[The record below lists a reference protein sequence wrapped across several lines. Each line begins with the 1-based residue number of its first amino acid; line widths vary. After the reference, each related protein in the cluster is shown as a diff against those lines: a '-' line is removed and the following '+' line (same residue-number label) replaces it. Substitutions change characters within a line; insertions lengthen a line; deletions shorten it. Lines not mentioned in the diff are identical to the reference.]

1 MDASISKTLRFI
13 ETLSVADFKKKLAID
28 RIEGGVATKKDG
40 TFTEKF
46 CACFDSAGIIK
57 MTMPM
62 TKDELIKPVISR
74 VIDDAITDAKEFYLL
89 HNQGEIKFT
98 GATVVL

>member
-1 MDASISKTLRFI
+1 MEAISQTLRFI
-13 ETLSVADFKKKLAID
+13 ETMSVADFKKNLSIA

-40 TFTEKF
+40 TVTEKF
-46 CACFDSAGIIK
+46 CACFDSNGIIK

-62 TKDELIKPVISR
+62 TKDELVKPVISR
-74 VIDDAITDAKEFYLL
+74 VIDDAIADAKEFYLL

-98 GATVVL
+98 GDTFTL